1 MRCLPVVLLAV
12 LCTVFSVAS
21 ANALMITTAKDA
33 YVQSGATN
41 VNSTFGD
48 ATLDLIK
55 RQDGSQWHR
64 KSYFGFD
71 LTGLPTAPIASATFS
86 LNFLDSLLGN
96 TAANIVYGFE
106 LFGLTNQALDGWGEN
121 TITWNNAPA
130 NQGNNLLNPA
140 LVTSLGTFSLAGKGV
155 GAFNF
160 SSQALVD
167 FLNSDTNDLAT
178 LILLRT
184 TNQPTTANNYVHAVA
199 SREHGTVAGASLAIT
214 AVPEPSTLLLLGAGL
229 VGLGFMQR
237 RKKP

>member
-1 MRCLPVVLLAV
+1 MRCLPVVVFAV

-33 YVQSGATN
+33 YVQSGAAN
-41 VNSTFGD
+41 VNSNFGA
-48 ATLDLIK
+48 ATLDQIK
-55 RQDGSQWHR
+55 RQDGSAFTR

-71 LTGLPTAPIASATFS
+71 LSGLPTAPIASATFS
-86 LNFLDSLLGN
+86 LNFVDSLLGS
-96 TAANIVYGFE
+96 TAANLVYGFE

-130 NQGNNLLNPA
+130 NQANNLLNPA
-140 LVTSLGTFSLAGKGV
+140 MVASLGTFSLTGKGV

-184 TNQPTTANNYVHAVA
+184 TNQPGGNNYVHAVA

-214 AVPEPSTLLLLGAGL
+214 AVPEPSTLLLLGVGL
-229 VGLGFMQR
+229 AGLGFMQR
-237 RKKP
+237 RKKS